1 MKILLYSILGYIQ
14 FIDTCESKEKWA
26 PTTHTEDKIEPKQIP
41 ETMFQNIP
49 ETMFKNYLLK

>member
-1 MKILLYSILGYIQ
+1 MKILPHSILGYIQ

-41 ETMFQNIP
+41 ETMF
-49 ETMFKNYLLK
+49 KNYFLLK